1 MRFTALVIDEAQLV
15 ADPAIIAVLLQEPV
29 FEGVATL
36 TEQETELALHPCK
49 IVRMHT
55 VPPEVG
61 AVEIVARLVAQ
72 PFPDVLTDIGGAKIP
87 RCLEAVNHRRR
98 GGQQLLDMDPCRR
111 HGFLSRLAVR
121 DVAPRADDLVRLAA
135 LVIDQAQLVADPAI
149 IAVLLQEPVLESVVA
164 LLEQLPELALHP
176 CKIVRM
182 HTVAPEV
189 GAVEVVARLVAQPLL
204 DVLAD

>member
-1 MRFTALVIDEAQLV
+1 MRFTALVIDEAQLI
-15 ADPAIIAVLLQEPV
+15 ADPAIVAVLLQEPV

-36 TEQETELALHPCK
+36 TEQETEFALDPCK
-49 IVRMHT
+49 IVRMHRIS
-55 VPPEVG
+55 PEVG

-72 PFPDVLTDIGGAKIP
+72 PLLDVLADIGRAKIP

-98 GGQQLLDMDPCRR
+98 GGEQLFDMGASRR
-111 HGFLSRLAVR
+111 DSLFGSLPVR

-149 IAVLLQEPVLESVVA
+149 IAVLLQEPVLETVVA
-164 LLEQLPELALHP
+164 LLEQLPELALHA

-182 HTVAPEV
+182 HRISPEV
-189 GAVEVVARLVAQPLL
+189 G
-204 DVLAD
+204 